1 MTITC
6 PNCGTPD
13 QEVGKFCENCG
24 FFIASAD
31 AEPQPAVDPAPTT
44 ADPDSAPATDPA
56 TATTDPTTAATT
68 ANPDSAPATDPATP
82 DTHTPTIAPV
92 TGIVPPPQS
101 GASAPSGSAQFA
113 LVIEGKADPA
123 QGFTITRPGEY
134 LVGRTDTESN
144 SQADIDVRQWVQPM
158 DIHGQKQYLIH
169 RKQCYLALTADGA
182 VTIRSCPGAEYDT
195 LIKAA
200 GSANFTPIQTL
211 GVIRNAR
218 PDSSYDLEA
227 GDQIFMGDPDALPFY
242 QHKAPTAAGSYL
254 VLELLPR
261 A

>member
-6 PNCGTPD
+6 PSCAAPD

-24 FFIASAD
+24 FFITSAD
-31 AEPQPAVDPAPTT
+31 AQPPPPVDPASASTST
-44 ADPDSAPATDPA
+44 ATSDPPDTPDSASPPDP
-56 TATTDPTTAATT
+56 TAT
-68 ANPDSAPATDPATP
+68 PATP
-82 DTHTPTIAPV
+82 SPTPDTTPPLTPV
-92 TGIVPPPQS
+92 SGVIPPPQS
-101 GASAPSGSAQFA
+101 GATAPAGSAQFA
-113 LVIEGKADPA
+113 IVLAGVADPA

-134 LVGRTDTESN
+134 LVGRTDAELG

-182 VTIRSCPGAEYDT
+182 ITIRQCPGAELDT
-195 LIKAA
+195 LVKPA
-200 GSANFTPIQTL
+200 GSSTFTPLQTF
-211 GVIRNAR
+211 GTIRNAR
-218 PDSSYDLEA
+218 PDSSYDLEP

-242 QHKAPTAAGSYL
+242 QHNAPTAAGSYL

-261 A
+261 P